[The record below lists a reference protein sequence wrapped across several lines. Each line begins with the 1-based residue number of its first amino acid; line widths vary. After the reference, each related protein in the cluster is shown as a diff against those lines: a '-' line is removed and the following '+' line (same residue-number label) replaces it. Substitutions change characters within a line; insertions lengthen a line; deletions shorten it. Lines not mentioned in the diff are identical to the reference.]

1 MRQKYLI
8 SRNDTKSELKISE
21 FAITDQEFRKNAAIS
36 NIEMAGFTFLCTET
50 YTRDKI
56 QNSISKGIETL
67 VGCLRT
73 RNIFPISPYANK
85 IAESVIAL
93 YSVPED
99 GSVELFFD
107 DLDLMASETRA
118 SDESQ
123 PAQGPGG

>member
-21 FAITDQEFRKNAAIS
+21 LAITDQHFKKNVAIS
-36 NIEMAGFTFLCTET
+36 NIENESFTFLCTET

-56 QNSISKGIETL
+56 KNSITKGIEAL
-67 VGCLRT
+67 VACLRT
-73 RNIFPISPYANK
+73 RNIFPIAPYANK

-93 YSVPED
+93 YSVPDD

-107 DLDLMASETRA
+107 DLDFMAKPINISNVI
-118 SDESQ
+118 
-123 PAQGPGG
+123 